1 MFSRFTDTEGGTR
14 PSSAFPHC
22 PSRRPVFKALRIRAM
37 CPLHTYARFSSEF
50 ELTGAADDDSL
61 GITQLMATLQGRMH
75 ISCSLASASPSIF
88 MRPEPIAAVNKKYVT
103 TNPNFSLSSFYPVD
117 IPQSRP
123 SRVRVST
130 PRNVKGG
137 KARRFERSPSMRYS
151 KKNKHV
157 VRSDYCQV
165 QIQIMWE
172 QHAEKNYTKRGY
184 CARVKVWWLNDSDPG
199 RGELQIMIVK

>member
-1 MFSRFTDTEGGTR
+1 MALDLFCFPALPFPTSGFQSPQNSRHV
-14 PSSAFPHC
+14 SSAYLC
-22 PSRRPVFKALRIRAM
+22 SL
-37 CPLHTYARFSSEF
+37 LSEF

-88 MRPEPIAAVNKKYVT
+88 MRPEPIAALNKKYVT

-151 KKNKHV
+151 KKINTSSGRTIAKCKY
-157 VRSDYCQV
+157 RSCGSNTQRKTTRKEV
-165 QIQIMWE
+165 
-172 QHAEKNYTKRGY
+172 
-184 CARVKVWWLNDSDPG
+184 
-199 RGELQIMIVK
+199 IVLGSKFGG